1 MTVSFKKSFLKDI
14 KKLKNKHLKDSI
26 ADCILQVESASS
38 VQNIK
43 NLKKLAGYD
52 VYYRIRVG
60 DYRIGLKIED
70 DSVFFVVV
78 EHRKDIYKM
87 FP

>member
-1 MTVSFKKSFLKDI
+1 MTVSYKKSFLKDI
-14 KKLKNKHLKDSI
+14 KKLKNKHLKDLI
-26 ADCILQVESASS
+26 AECILQVESAST

-60 DYRIGLKIED
+60 DYRI
-70 DSVFFVVV
+70 
-78 EHRKDIYKM
+78 
-87 FP
+87 

>member
-1 MTVSFKKSFLKDI
+1 MTVSFKKSFLKEI

-26 ADCILQVESASS
+26 TECILQVESAPSI
-38 VQNIK
+38 QNIK

-78 EHRKDIYKM
+78 EHRKDIYKV

>member
-1 MTVSFKKSFLKDI
+1 MTVSYKKSFLKEI
-14 KKLKNKHLKDSI
+14 KKLKNKHLKNLI
-26 ADCILQVESASS
+26 AECILQVESAST

-60 DYRIGLKIED
+60 DYRI
-70 DSVFFVVV
+70 
-78 EHRKDIYKM
+78 
-87 FP
+87 